1 MSELFRRYKQTR
13 ESNGLGRSEPPPLP
27 SSQQEQQRD
36 SSLYPSMRSLDD
48 SITRRR
54 RTTVNQQSRFGNDEI
69 DHKFTNLTSSISNNR
84 DKLSGRSYKDVRFSD
99 PPSIR
104 SNHTRFD
111 KYLES
116 RNGRAYGIKSRE
128 EEKEEERLRSPI
140 KSLNNGR
147 TLKNKDY
154 SRDRLSMYSTL
165 GSTPIRNKYKV
176 SKKVPDDKQSGII
189 SRLVNYFTH
198 HDEEQEDEDVKLLKR
213 TARNVLDIDPVQ
225 DVLDQSYED
234 RIRRESRI
242 REEQE
247 RLKLEEKLRIQQEE
261 YRLRFEQEKILFE
274 ERKRQDEERLRN
286 EQERF
291 KIEKERFNSDIERL
305 KLKDNEKILKLEKE
319 LNDYRKQLKDA
330 KLEINSKD
338 TEIQELH
345 YQIDDL
351 SEKCD
356 SLEHSQNDK
365 LSIMDEKQR
374 KLLFEIK
381 KLKDKLDAKNKENSA
396 LRSEI
401 EEFLNLNFK

>member
-13 ESNGLGRSEPPPLP
+13 ESNGLGRSELPP
-27 SSQQEQQRD
+27 QHRD

-54 RTTVNQQSRFGNDEI
+54 RTTVNQQSRFGNDEM

-84 DKLSGRSYKDVRFSD
+84 DKLNGRSYKDVRFSD

-104 SNHTRFD
+104 SNSSRFD

-128 EEKEEERLRSPI
+128 EEEEERLRSPI

-147 TLKNKDY
+147 ILKNKDY

-176 SKKVPDDKQSGII
+176 SKKVTDDKQSGII

-198 HDEEQEDEDVKLLKR
+198 HDDEEQEDEDVKLLKR

-234 RIRRESRI
+234 RIKRESRI
-242 REEQE
+242 KQEQE

-286 EQERF
+286 ELERF
-291 KIEKERFNSDIERL
+291 KLEKERFNSEIERL
-305 KLKDNEKILKLEKE
+305 KLKDNEKILQLQKE

-330 KLEINSKD
+330 KLEIDSKD
-338 TEIQELH
+338 TKIQELH

-351 SEKCD
+351 VEKCD
-356 SLEHSQNDK
+356 SLERSQNEK

-381 KLKDKLDAKNKENSA
+381 RLKEKLDAKNKENSA